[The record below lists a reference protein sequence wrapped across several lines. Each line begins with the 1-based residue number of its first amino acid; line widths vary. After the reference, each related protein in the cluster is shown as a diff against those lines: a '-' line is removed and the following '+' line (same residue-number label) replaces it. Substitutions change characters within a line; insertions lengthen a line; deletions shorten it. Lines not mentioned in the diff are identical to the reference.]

1 MPLELFSFSK
11 KNCRASLDVCVH
23 GKLWP
28 VRSSSGRVRED
39 KSAGINPICDITVK
53 NVVVQGWTKNC
64 APLAIYLR
72 SEECTA
78 SAVVPLIRVPLF
90 LTATQPLLYLLYL
103 KYPIQVDRVLEHVA
117 FLMVHID
124 STKLP

>member
-1 MPLELFSFSK
+1 MCVFTANFGPFALQAAACVKTRALESIQSVIFF
-11 KNCRASLDVCVH
+11 
-23 GKLWP
+23 
-28 VRSSSGRVRED
+28 
-39 KSAGINPICDITVK
+39 TVK